1 VPKRDSKRAQVDPVA
16 PSDPA
21 LAGPTAADS
30 LDLFHPAVRDW
41 FSAVFPGP
49 TRPQILGWPAIARGE
64 STLVFSPTGSGKTLA
79 AFLWCINRLMFC
91 IAMPPDEARCRVI
104 YISPIKALAV
114 DVERNLRAP
123 LVGIAQAA
131 QRLGHEFHEPTIAIR
146 TGDTPPS
153 ERARFLRHPS
163 DILITTP
170 ESLYLLLTSQPRE
183 LLRSVDTVILD
194 EIHAIVP
201 TKRGSHLSLS
211 LERLERIAG
220 RRLQRI
226 GLSATQ
232 RPLEE
237 VARFLGG
244 AEAPTLAAK
253 PAQFQNDT
261 AAATATLPEPPRK
274 LPDDVIPSEART
286 SAPSRVSSAMN
297 LLSDV
302 AKEREL
308 HGPSPS
314 ATKLNTES
322 DSTTPDQPL
331 SEFESSL
338 YVPVYRPITIIDAG
352 EPKRLDLR
360 VEVPVEDMA
369 RLDDIEPLPS
379 GPASQ
384 GPVRPSIWS
393 AIHPKLLELIR
404 SHRSTLIFVNN
415 RRLAERI
422 SGAINDLAQEVLVRA
437 HHGSV
442 AVAQRKEIED
452 RLKLGTIRGLVAT
465 SSLELGIDMG
475 AIDLV
480 IQIESPPSVASGM
493 QRVGRASHNVGAVS
507 NAVIFPKY
515 RADLVACAAI
525 TKAMYEGQVESV
537 HYPRNPLDV
546 LAQQIVAIVSFDEW
560 TVDDLFQL
568 VRSSAPYAGLTRS
581 VFESLLDMLAGRY
594 PSDEF
599 AELRPRITWDRVSN
613 RLTPRQSSRRVA
625 IINGG
630 TIPDRGLY
638 GVFLSGATKG
648 ARVGELDEE
657 MVFESRTGDT
667 IILGATTWRINE
679 ISHDRVVVSPAPGE
693 PGKMPFWHGDTAGR
707 PAEFGRKIGAMTREL
722 LAQPRPVAFSTLVT
736 NHSLDANA
744 AENLLRF
751 LEDQAVATDRVPS
764 DQDIVIET
772 CRDELGDR
780 RICVL
785 TPFGTRVHAPW
796 CMAVTAKL
804 RAERSLEIESMW
816 SDDGFV
822 LRIPDSDEE
831 IASDELLP
839 NPIEFQ
845 QLVLQQL
852 GSTSLFAA
860 KFREAASR
868 ALLLPRRRA
877 GMRTPLWQQRKRAAD
892 LLAVAAR
899 FSSFPILLETYREC
913 IRDVF
918 DLPATSNILSAIQRG
933 EIRVT
938 SVTSDKP
945 SPFASSLLFS
955 YVANYIYDGDA
966 PLAERRAQAL
976 SIDQSQLQEIL
987 GDTDLRELLD
997 QNAIDE
1003 VESRLQSLD
1012 PEYQARHADGVH
1024 DLLLKHGD
1032 LTESEIAARS
1042 ASPAIASTINDLAT
1056 ARRAV
1061 RVRIAGE
1068 SRFIPV
1074 EYASR
1079 YRDALGTPLPPGLAE
1094 VFLAPT
1100 DDPLREII
1108 RRYTR
1113 THGPFT
1119 TQELAARYALQP
1131 AQIDAALHSLHA
1143 KGKLLEGEFRP
1154 HGQHQEWCDPEI
1166 LQQIRR
1172 KSLARLRREV
1182 EPVEQRTFARFTA
1195 RWQGVATRRRGLDA
1209 LLDAVENLQGAALL
1223 VSELERE
1230 ILPARISDYRTADL
1244 DAVMSA
1250 GEVVWV
1256 GLEQVGDRDG
1266 RVALYLTE
1274 ALPAL
1279 LPPFEIQTDAPQLS
1293 EKAEKILE
1301 VLKKQGASFFT
1312 GIHSALGGGYPGE
1325 VREALWQLVWSGK
1338 ITNDTFFPLRD
1349 LLRPSDPKQ
1358 EREHRREVAQGP
1370 PGSPEYLRQLRSRK
1384 SGGGPAHGRWSLVS
1398 AHQSDQ
1404 AQPISITQWSANI
1417 AQQLLTRHGIVMRE
1431 TAIAENIPRGY
1442 NTIYPALKT
1451 MEESGIVRRGMFV
1464 AGMGAAQFAATSA
1477 VDMLR
1482 SLRTEPPKPETI
1494 FLAASDPANP
1504 YGTLLPW
1511 PRGENGE
1518 NEPNQST
1525 DATTS
1530 NSDESQSQK
1539 SQKSAVTKSQ
1549 DSRARPHTMSRTKGA
1564 GIILINGVLAAF
1576 LRRRN
1581 LAIQIF
1587 LPENEPERTQ
1597 FARELAKKLAELA
1610 IRRQGRR
1617 SGLLISEI
1625 NATPAREHFLA
1636 RFLEES
1642 CFTPSAFGYQM
1653 RRITPLVAPQDET
1666 NTSETDAASEA
1677 EAIDADSDD
1686 LSESA

>member
-1 VPKRDSKRAQVDPVA
+1 MPKRNLKNASPL
-16 PSDPA
+16 PS
-21 LAGPTAADS
+21 PTPEVSEQAT
-30 LDLFHPAVRDW
+30 LGNPFDLFHPAVRDW
-41 FSAVFPGP
+41 FSAVFIAP
-49 TRPQILGWPAIARGE
+49 TRPQILGWPAISRGD
-64 STLVFSPTGSGKTLA
+64 SSLIFAPTGTGKTLA
-79 AFLWCINRLMFC
+79 AFLWCINRLMFSTDK
-91 IAMPPDEARCRVI
+91 PPEEARCRVL

-131 QRLGHEFHEPTIAIR
+131 QRLGHTYQEPTVAIR
-146 TGDTPPS
+146 TGDTPQS

-183 LLRSVDTVILD
+183 LLRSIDTVILD
-194 EIHAIVP
+194 EIHALVP

-211 LERLERIAG
+211 LERLEKLTG

-244 AEAPTLAAK
+244 AEVPNTTSKSDATELK
-253 PAQFQNDT
+253 PQ
-261 AAATATLPEPPRK
+261 E
-274 LPDDVIPSEART
+274 T
-286 SAPSRVSSAMN
+286 SSLDP
-297 LLSDV
+297 
-302 AKEREL
+302 
-308 HGPSPS
+308 
-314 ATKLNTES
+314 
-322 DSTTPDQPL
+322 DSTPPAPDQPL
-331 SEFESSL
+331 AEFESSF
-338 YVPVYRPITIIDAG
+338 YAPVYRPVTIIDAG
-352 EPKRLDLR
+352 ELKRLDLR

-369 RLDDIEPLPS
+369 RLDDIDPLPS

-384 GPVRPSIWS
+384 GPKRPSIWS
-393 AIHPKLLELIR
+393 AIHPKLLEQIKA
-404 SHRSTLIFVNN
+404 HRSTLIFVNN

-422 SGAINDLAQEVLVRA
+422 SGAINDLAQETLVRA

-452 RLKLGTIRGLVAT
+452 RLKLGTLRGLVAT

-493 QRVGRASHNVGAVS
+493 QRVGRASHHVGAVS
-507 NAVIFPKY
+507 NAVIYPKY

-525 TKAMYEGQVESV
+525 TQAMYQGQVESV

-546 LAQQIVAIVSFDEW
+546 LAQQIVAIISFDEW
-560 TVDDLFQL
+560 HVDDLFQL
-568 VRSSAPYAGLTRS
+568 VRSAAPYANLTRS
-581 VFESLLDMLAGRY
+581 VFESVLDMLAGRY

-625 IINGG
+625 VINGG

-667 IILGATTWRINE
+667 IILGATTWRIDE
-679 ISHDRVVVSPAPGE
+679 ISHDRVLVSPAPGE
-693 PGKMPFWHGDTAGR
+693 PGKMPFWRGDTAGR
-707 PAEFGRKIGAMTREL
+707 PAEFGREIGAMTREL

-736 NHSLDANA
+736 NHSLDTNA
-744 AENLLRF
+744 AENLLRY
-751 LEDQAVATDRVPS
+751 LEDQAVATSRVPN

-785 TPFGTRVHAPW
+785 TPFGSRVHAPW
-796 CMAVTAKL
+796 CMAVSAKL
-804 RAERSLEIESMW
+804 RSERALDVESMW

-822 LRIPDSDEE
+822 LRIPESDEE
-831 IASDELLP
+831 IASEQLLP
-839 NPIEFQ
+839 DPTEFQ

-877 GMRTPLWQQRKRAAD
+877 GQRTPLWQQRKRAAD

-938 SVTSDKP
+938 SLTSDKP

-955 YVANYIYDGDA
+955 YVANYIYEGDA

-1012 PEYQARHADGVH
+1012 SDYQARHADGVH

-1042 ASPAIASTINDLAT
+1042 KTPAIASTITDLT
-1056 ARRAV
+1056 NARRAV

-1074 EYASR
+1074 EYAGR

-1094 VFLAPT
+1094 VFLT
-1100 DDPLREII
+1100 SSEDPLRELI
-1108 RRYTR
+1108 RRYAR

-1119 TQELAARYALQP
+1119 TQELASRYALQP
-1131 AQIDAALHSLHA
+1131 AQIDAILRTLHG

-1154 HGQHQEWCDPEI
+1154 RGQHQEWCDPEI

-1182 EPVEQRTFARFTA
+1182 EPVEQRTFARFAT

-1209 LLDAVENLQGAALL
+1209 LLDAVENLQGSALL

-1230 ILPARISDYRTADL
+1230 ILPARIADYRSGDL
-1244 DAVMSA
+1244 DAVMAA

-1266 RVALYLTE
+1266 RVSLYLTE
-1274 ALPAL
+1274 SLPAL
-1279 LPPFEIQTDAPQLS
+1279 LPPAEIQTDPPQLS
-1293 EKAEKILE
+1293 DKAVKILE
-1301 VLKKQGASFFT
+1301 VLQKQGASFFA
-1312 GIHSALGGGYPGE
+1312 GIHNALGGGYPGE
-1325 VREALWQLVWSGK
+1325 LREALWQLVWAGE
-1338 ITNDTFFPLRD
+1338 IANDTFFPLRD
-1349 LLRPSDPKQ
+1349 LLRPGDPKQ
-1358 EREHRREVAQGP
+1358 EREHRREIAQGP

-1384 SGGGPAHGRWSLVS
+1384 SIGGPAHGRWSLVAS
-1398 AHQSDQ
+1398 HQS
-1404 AQPISITQWSANI
+1404 QPIGVTQWSANI

-1451 MEESGIVRRGMFV
+1451 LEESGIIRRGMFV

-1482 SLRTEPPKPETI
+1482 SLRMEPPKPETI

-1518 NEPNQST
+1518 NEVNQH
-1525 DATTS
+1525 DATT
-1530 NSDESQSQK
+1530 NNPDDAQSQS
-1539 SQKSAVTKSQ
+1539 SSKSANAKSA
-1549 DSRARPHTMSRTKGA
+1549 DASTRPHSMSRTKGA

-1581 LAIQIF
+1581 PALRVF

-1597 FARELAKKLAELA
+1597 FARELTKKLAELA

-1617 SGLLISEI
+1617 SGLLISDI
-1625 NATPAREHFLA
+1625 NAEPAREHFLA

-1642 CFTPSAFGYQM
+1642 GFTPSAFGYQM
-1653 RRITPLVAPQDET
+1653 RRITPMVPSQDDPATEE
-1666 NTSETDAASEA
+1666 S
-1677 EAIDADSDD
+1677 ADNDDD

>member
-1 VPKRDSKRAQVDPVA
+1 VPKRASKKPVLEPADELETSA
-16 PSDPA
+16 PELSPA
-21 LAGPTAADS
+21 IA

-41 FSAVFPGP
+41 FSAVFAGP
-49 TRPQILGWPAIARGE
+49 TRPQILGWPAIARGD
-64 STLVFSPTGSGKTLA
+64 SSLIFAPTGTGKTLA
-79 AFLWCINRLMFC
+79 AFLWCINRLMFSTDK
-91 IAMPPDEARCRVI
+91 PPEEARCRVI

-131 QRLGHEFHEPTIAIR
+131 QRLGHAYQEPTVAIR
-146 TGDTPPS
+146 TGDTPQS

-194 EIHAIVP
+194 EIHALVP

-211 LERLERIAG
+211 LERLEKLTG
-220 RRLQRI
+220 RRIQRI

-244 AEAPTLAAK
+244 AEVPMTTSKSDSTPDLAPT
-253 PAQFQNDT
+253 
-261 AAATATLPEPPRK
+261 
-274 LPDDVIPSEART
+274 VITSEARD
-286 SAPSRVSSAMN
+286 
-297 LLSDV
+297 LLSVTALQSEQHTID
-302 AKEREL
+302 L
-308 HGPSPS
+308 SP
-314 ATKLNTES
+314 ES
-322 DSTTPDQPL
+322 ESPTPAPDQPL
-331 SEFESSL
+331 AEFESSF
-338 YVPVYRPITIIDAG
+338 YAPVYRPVTIVDAG
-352 EPKRLDLR
+352 ELKRLDLR

-369 RLDDIEPLPS
+369 RLDDIDPLPS

-393 AIHPKLLELIR
+393 AIHPKLLEMIR
-404 SHRSTLIFVNN
+404 THRSTLIFVNN

-422 SGAINDLAQEVLVRA
+422 SGAINDLAQETLVRA

-452 RLKLGTIRGLVAT
+452 RLKLGTLRGLVAT

-493 QRVGRASHNVGAVS
+493 QRVGRASHHVGAIS
-507 NAVIFPKY
+507 NAVIYPKY

-525 TKAMYEGQVESV
+525 TQAMYQGQVESV

-546 LAQQIVAIVSFDEW
+546 LAQQIVAIISFDEW
-560 TVDDLFQL
+560 HVDDLFAL
-568 VRSSAPYAGLTRS
+568 VRSAAPYANLTRS
-581 VFESLLDMLAGRY
+581 VFESVLDMLAGRY

-625 IINGG
+625 VINGG

-667 IILGATTWRINE
+667 IILGATTWRIDE
-679 ISHDRVVVSPAPGE
+679 ISHDRVLVSPAPGE

-736 NHSLDANA
+736 NHSLDTNA
-744 AENLLRF
+744 AENLLRY
-751 LEDQAVATDRVPS
+751 LEDQAVATGRVPN

-796 CMAVTAKL
+796 CMAVSAKL
-804 RAERSLEIESMW
+804 RAERGLEVESMW

-822 LRIPDSDEE
+822 LRIPESDEE
-831 IASDELLP
+831 IPSDQLLP
-839 NPIEFQ
+839 DPTEFQ

-877 GMRTPLWQQRKRAAD
+877 GQRTPLWQQRKRAAD

-918 DLPATSNILSAIQRG
+918 DLAAASNILSAIQRG
-933 EIRVT
+933 EIRIT
-938 SVTSDKP
+938 SITSEKP

-1003 VESRLQSLD
+1003 VESRLQSLEPD
-1012 PEYQARHADGVH
+1012 YQARHADGVH

-1042 ASPAIASTINDLAT
+1042 TTPAIASTITDLT
-1056 ARRAV
+1056 NARRAV

-1074 EYASR
+1074 EYAGR

-1094 VFLAPT
+1094 VFLT
-1100 DDPLREII
+1100 SSEDPLRELI
-1108 RRYTR
+1108 RRYAR

-1119 TQELAARYALQP
+1119 TQELAARYVLQP
-1131 AQIDAALHSLHA
+1131 AQIDAVLRGLHG

-1154 HGQHQEWCDPEI
+1154 RGQHQEWCDPEI

-1182 EPVEQRTFARFTA
+1182 EPVEQRTFARFAT

-1209 LLDAVENLQGAALL
+1209 LLDAVENLQGSALL

-1230 ILPARISDYRTADL
+1230 ILPARISDYRSGDL
-1244 DAVMSA
+1244 DAVMAA

-1266 RVALYLTE
+1266 RVSLYLTE
-1274 ALPAL
+1274 SLPAL
-1279 LPPFEIQTDAPQLS
+1279 LPPAEIQTDAPQLS
-1293 EKAEKILE
+1293 DKAEKILE
-1301 VLKKQGASFFT
+1301 VLRKQGASFFA
-1312 GIHSALGGGYPGE
+1312 GIHNALGGGYPGE
-1325 VREALWQLVWSGK
+1325 VREALWQLVWAGK

-1358 EREHRREVAQGP
+1358 DREHRRELAQGP

-1384 SGGGPAHGRWSLVS
+1384 SIGGPAHGRWSLVAS
-1398 AHQSDQ
+1398 HQS
-1404 AQPISITQWSANI
+1404 QPIGVTQWSANI

-1451 MEESGIVRRGMFV
+1451 LEESGIIRRGMFV

-1482 SLRTEPPKPETI
+1482 SLRMEPPKPETI

-1511 PRGENGE
+1511 PRGENGSE
-1518 NEPNQST
+1518 NESNQST
-1525 DATTS
+1525 DAATNNPDDAQT
-1530 NSDESQSQK
+1530 K
-1539 SQKSAVTKSQ
+1539 SSSKSASAKSQ
-1549 DSRARPHTMSRTKGA
+1549 DSTARPHTMSRTKGA

-1581 LAIQIF
+1581 PALQVF

-1597 FARELAKKLAELA
+1597 FARELSKKLAELA

-1617 SGLLISEI
+1617 SGLLISDI
-1625 NATPAREHFLA
+1625 NNEPAREHFLA

-1642 CFTPSAFGYQM
+1642 GFTPSAFGYQM
-1653 RRITPLVAPQDET
+1653 RRITAMVPQQDEAAADETT
-1666 NTSETDAASEA
+1666 NADN
-1677 EAIDADSDD
+1677 DADADD

>member
-1 VPKRDSKRAQVDPVA
+1 VPKRTSKKTASESPVERQSPAPDLA
-16 PSDPA
+16 PSNA
-21 LAGPTAADS
+21 

-41 FSAVFPGP
+41 FSAVFTGP
-49 TRPQILGWPAIARGE
+49 TRPQILGWPAISRGD
-64 STLVFSPTGSGKTLA
+64 STLILAPTGTGKTLA
-79 AFLWCINRLMFC
+79 AFLWCINRLMFSTEK
-91 IAMPPDEARCRVI
+91 PPEESRCRVI

-131 QRLGHEFHEPTIAIR
+131 QRLGHPYQEPIVAIR
-146 TGDTPPS
+146 TGDTPTA

-163 DILITTP
+163 DIFITTP

-183 LLRSVDTVILD
+183 LLRSVDTIILD
-194 EIHAIVP
+194 EIHALVP

-211 LERLERIAG
+211 LERLEKLTG
-220 RRLQRI
+220 RSIQRI

-244 AEAPTLAAK
+244 AEVPSTRELSPT
-253 PAQFQNDT
+253 
-261 AAATATLPEPPRK
+261 
-274 LPDDVIPSEART
+274 VIPSEAR
-286 SAPSRVSSAMN
+286 N
-297 LLSDV
+297 LLSD
-302 AKEREL
+302 A
-308 HGPSPS
+308 
-314 ATKLNTES
+314 ATQNEQLATES
-322 DSTTPDQPL
+322 KPEPATPAPDQPL
-331 SEFESSL
+331 AEFESSF
-338 YVPVYRPITIIDAG
+338 YAPVYRPVTIIDAG
-352 EPKRLDLR
+352 EKKQLDLR

-369 RLDDIEPLPS
+369 RLDDIDPLPS

-393 AIHPKLLELIR
+393 AIHPKLLEQIKA
-404 SHRSTLIFVNN
+404 HRSTLIFVNN

-422 SGAINDLAQEVLVRA
+422 SGAINDLAQETLVRA
-437 HHGSV
+437 HHGSI
-442 AVAQRKEIED
+442 ALAQRKEIED
-452 RLKLGTIRGLVAT
+452 RLKLGTLRGLVAT

-493 QRVGRASHNVGAVS
+493 QRVGRASHHVGAIS
-507 NAVIFPKY
+507 NAIIYPKY

-525 TKAMYEGQVESV
+525 TQAMYQGQVESV

-546 LAQQIVAIVSFDEW
+546 LAQQIVAIISFDEW
-560 TVDDLFQL
+560 HVDNLFQL
-568 VRSSAPYAGLTRS
+568 VRSAAPYANLTRS
-581 VFESLLDMLAGRY
+581 VFESVLDMLAGRY

-625 IINGG
+625 VINGG

-667 IILGATTWRINE
+667 IILGATTWRIDE
-679 ISHDRVVVSPAPGE
+679 ISHDRVLVSPAPGE
-693 PGKMPFWHGDTAGR
+693 PGKMPFWHGDTVGR

-736 NHSLDANA
+736 NHSLDTNA
-744 AENLLRF
+744 AENLLRY
-751 LEDQAVATDRVPS
+751 LEDQAVATSRVPN

-785 TPFGTRVHAPW
+785 TPFGSRVHAPW
-796 CMAVTAKL
+796 CMAVSAKL
-804 RAERSLEIESMW
+804 RSERGLEVESMW

-822 LRIPDSDEE
+822 LRIPESDEE
-831 IASDELLP
+831 IPSDQLLP
-839 NPIEFQ
+839 DPAEFQ

-877 GMRTPLWQQRKRAAD
+877 GQRTPLWQQRKRAAD

-938 SVTSDKP
+938 SIASDKP

-955 YVANYIYDGDA
+955 YVANYIYEGDA

-1003 VESRLQSLD
+1003 VEGRLQSLEPD
-1012 PEYQARHADGVH
+1012 YQARHADGIH

-1042 ASPAIASTINDLAT
+1042 ASPAIASTITDLAN

-1061 RVRIAGE
+1061 RVRIAGD

-1074 EYASR
+1074 EYAGR

-1094 VFLAPT
+1094 VFLT
-1100 DDPLREII
+1100 SSEDPLRELI
-1108 RRYTR
+1108 RRYAR

-1119 TQELAARYALQP
+1119 RQELATRYALQP
-1131 AQIDAALHSLHA
+1131 TQIDAILRTLHG

-1154 HGQHQEWCDPEI
+1154 RGQHQEWCDPEI

-1182 EPVEQRTFARFTA
+1182 EPVEQRTFARFTT

-1209 LLDAVENLQGAALL
+1209 LLDAVENLQGSALL

-1230 ILPARISDYRTADL
+1230 ILPARLADYRSADL
-1244 DAVMSA
+1244 DAVMAA

-1266 RVALYLTE
+1266 RVSLYLTE
-1274 ALPAL
+1274 SLAAL
-1279 LPPFEIQTDAPQLS
+1279 LPPAEHQALQTDAPQLS
-1293 EKAEKILE
+1293 EKSEKILE
-1301 VLKKQGASFFT
+1301 VLKKQGASFFA
-1312 GIHSALGGGYPGE
+1312 GIHNALGGGYPGE
-1325 VREALWQLVWSGK
+1325 VREALWQLVWAGK

-1349 LLRPSDPKQ
+1349 LLRPTDPKQ
-1358 EREHRREVAQGP
+1358 DREHRRELAQGP

-1384 SGGGPAHGRWSLVS
+1384 SIGGPAHGRWSLVS
-1398 AHQSDQ
+1398 AHQS
-1404 AQPISITQWSANI
+1404 QPIGVTQWSANI

-1451 MEESGIVRRGMFV
+1451 LEESGIIRRGMFV

-1482 SLRTEPPKPETI
+1482 SLRMEPPKPETI

-1518 NEPNQST
+1518 IDS
-1525 DATTS
+1525 DATVTASADS
-1530 NSDESQSQK
+1530 NESHSQQK
-1539 SQKSAVTKSQ
+1539 SSSAKSQ
-1549 DSRARPHTMSRTKGA
+1549 DTSARPHTMSRTKGA

-1581 LAIQIF
+1581 PAIQVF

-1597 FARELAKKLAELA
+1597 FARELSKKLAELA

-1617 SGLLISEI
+1617 SGLLISDI
-1625 NATPAREHFLA
+1625 NNEPARDHFLA

-1642 CFTPSAFGYQM
+1642 GFTPSAFGYQM
-1653 RRITPLVAPQDET
+1653 RRITPMVPSQDE
-1666 NTSETDAASEA
+1666 SSPEETVDAA
-1677 EAIDADSDD
+1677 DNDDD

>member
-1 VPKRDSKRAQVDPVA
+1 MPKLNSKSPTPTHSTEPTGADNLAASAA
-16 PSDPA
+16 P
-21 LAGPTAADS
+21 

-41 FSAVFPGP
+41 FSAVFPCP
-49 TRPQILGWPAIARGE
+49 TRPQVLGWPPIARGE
-64 STLVFSPTGSGKTLA
+64 STLVFAPTGSGKTLA
-79 AFLWCINRLMFC
+79 AFLWCINRLMFST
-91 IAMPPDEARCRVI
+91 ATPPDETRCRVI

-131 QRLGHEFHEPTIAIR
+131 QRLGLPFHEPTISIR

-211 LERLERIAG
+211 LERLERITG
-220 RRLQRI
+220 RHLQRI

-244 AEAPTLAAK
+244 AEAPTTSARLSLAQGEALPGSK
-253 PAQFQNDT
+253 PAI
-261 AAATATLPEPPRK
+261 R
-274 LPDDVIPSEART
+274 DVIPSEAK
-286 SAPSRVSSAMN
+286 N
-297 LLSDV
+297 LLSDA
-302 AKEREL
+302 AKGPER
-308 HGPSPS
+308 HSPSPS
-314 ATKLNTES
+314 ATNFNPES
-322 DSTTPDQPL
+322 DSTPLTPDQPL

-338 YVPVYRPITIIDAG
+338 YAPVYRPITIIDAG
-352 EPKRLDLR
+352 EKKRLDLR

-369 RLDDIEPLPS
+369 RLNDIDPLPS

-393 AIHPKLLELIR
+393 AIHPKLLELIKA
-404 SHRSTLIFVNN
+404 HRSTLIFVNN

-422 SGAINDLAQEVLVRA
+422 SGAINDLAQETLVRA

-452 RLKLGTIRGLVAT
+452 RLKLGTLRGLVAT

-493 QRVGRASHNVGAVS
+493 QRVGRASHNVGAIS

-525 TKAMYEGQVESV
+525 TRAMYEGQVESV

-560 TVDDLFQL
+560 NVDDLFRL
-568 VRSSAPYAGLTRS
+568 VRSSAPYASLTRS
-581 VFESLLDMLAGRY
+581 VFESVLDMLAGRY

-625 IINGG
+625 VINGG

-667 IILGATTWRINE
+667 IILGASTWRIEE

-722 LAQPRPVAFSTLVT
+722 LAQPRPVAFGTLVT

-751 LEDQAVATDRVPS
+751 LEDQAVATGRVPN

-785 TPFGTRVHAPW
+785 TPLGTRVHAPW

-804 RAERSLEIESMW
+804 RAERALEIESMW

-831 IASDELLP
+831 ITSDELLP
-839 NPIEFQ
+839 NPAEFQ

-899 FSSFPILLETYREC
+899 FSAFPILLETYREC

-918 DLPATSNILSAIQRG
+918 DLPATSTILSAVQRG

-938 SVTSDKP
+938 SVTSEKP
-945 SPFASSLLFS
+945 SPFASSLLFA

-1003 VESRLQSLD
+1003 VEGRLQSLD

-1032 LTESEIAARS
+1032 LTEQEIAARS
-1042 ASPAIASTINDLAT
+1042 ASPAIASTINDLTA
-1056 ARRAV
+1056 ARRTV
-1061 RVRIAGE
+1061 RVRIASE

-1094 VFLAPT
+1094 VFLAST
-1100 DDPLREII
+1100 EDPLREII

-1113 THGPFT
+1113 THVPFT

-1131 AQIDAALHSLHA
+1131 AQVDAALHALHA

-1154 HGQHQEWCDPEI
+1154 RGQHQEWCDPEI

-1195 RWQGVATRRRGLDA
+1195 RWQGVATRRRGLEA
-1209 LLDAVENLQGAALL
+1209 LLDAVENLQGATLL

-1230 ILPARISDYRTADL
+1230 ILPARIADYRSADL
-1244 DAVMSA
+1244 DAVMAA

-1274 ALPAL
+1274 SLPAL
-1279 LPPFEIQTDAPQLS
+1279 LPPFEFETGPPPLS
-1293 EKAEKILE
+1293 EKSQQTLD
-1301 VLKKQGASFFT
+1301 VLKKQGASFFA
-1312 GIHSALGGGYPGE
+1312 GIHNALGGGYPGE
-1325 VREALWQLVWSGK
+1325 VRDALWQLVWAGK

-1349 LLRPSDPKQ
+1349 LLRPRDPKQ
-1358 EREHRREVAQGP
+1358 DREHRREVAQGP
-1370 PGSPEYLRQLRSRK
+1370 PGSPEYLRRLRSRK
-1384 SGGGPAHGRWSLVS
+1384 SAGGPAHGRWSLVS
-1398 AHQSDQ
+1398 AQQSQ
-1404 AQPISITQWSANI
+1404 QSQPLTVTQWSANI

-1451 MEESGIVRRGMFV
+1451 MEESGLIRRGMFV

-1482 SLRTEPPKPETI
+1482 SLRTESPKPETI

-1511 PRGENGE
+1511 PRNEDGTE
-1518 NEPNQST
+1518 NEST
-1525 DATTS
+1525 AASDASPDAKISDPSHSKSQS
-1530 NSDESQSQK
+1530 NS
-1539 SQKSAVTKSQ
+1539 KSATAKSR
-1549 DSRARPHTMSRTKGA
+1549 DAGATARPHTMSRTKGA
-1564 GIILINGVLAAF
+1564 GVILINGVLAAF

-1581 LAIQIF
+1581 PAIQIF

-1617 SGLLISEI
+1617 SGLLISDI
-1625 NATPAREHFLA
+1625 NNAPAREHFLA
-1636 RFLEES
+1636 RYLEES
-1642 CFTPSAFGYQM
+1642 GFTPSAFGYQM
-1653 RRITPLVAPQDET
+1653 RRITPMVPSPDDTAASDE
-1666 NTSETDAASEA
+1666 NSDAA
-1677 EAIDADSDD
+1677 DNDD
-1686 LSESA
+1686 DIPESA

>member
-1 VPKRDSKRAQVDPVA
+1 VSEQATLGNPF
-16 PSDPA
+16 
-21 LAGPTAADS
+21 
-30 LDLFHPAVRDW
+30 DLFHPAVRDW
-41 FSAVFPGP
+41 FSAVFIAP
-49 TRPQILGWPAIARGE
+49 TRPQILGWPAISRGD
-64 STLVFSPTGSGKTLA
+64 SSLIFAPTGTGKTLA
-79 AFLWCINRLMFC
+79 AFLWCINRLMFSTDK
-91 IAMPPDEARCRVI
+91 PPEEARCRVL

-131 QRLGHEFHEPTIAIR
+131 QRLGHTYQEPTVAIR
-146 TGDTPPS
+146 TGDTPQS

-183 LLRSVDTVILD
+183 LLRSIDTVILD
-194 EIHAIVP
+194 EIHALVP

-211 LERLERIAG
+211 LERLEKLTG

-244 AEAPTLAAK
+244 AEVPNTTSKSDATELK
-253 PAQFQNDT
+253 PQ
-261 AAATATLPEPPRK
+261 E
-274 LPDDVIPSEART
+274 T
-286 SAPSRVSSAMN
+286 SSLDP
-297 LLSDV
+297 
-302 AKEREL
+302 
-308 HGPSPS
+308 
-314 ATKLNTES
+314 
-322 DSTTPDQPL
+322 DSTPPAPDQPL
-331 SEFESSL
+331 AEFESSF
-338 YVPVYRPITIIDAG
+338 YAPVYRPVTIIDAG
-352 EPKRLDLR
+352 ELKRLDLR

-369 RLDDIEPLPS
+369 RLDDIDPLPS

-384 GPVRPSIWS
+384 GPKRPSIWS
-393 AIHPKLLELIR
+393 AIHPKLLEQIKA
-404 SHRSTLIFVNN
+404 HRSTLIFVNN

-422 SGAINDLAQEVLVRA
+422 SGAINDLAQETLVRA

-452 RLKLGTIRGLVAT
+452 RLKLGTLRGLVAT

-493 QRVGRASHNVGAVS
+493 QRVGRASHHVGAVS
-507 NAVIFPKY
+507 NAVIYPKY

-525 TKAMYEGQVESV
+525 TQAMYQGQVESV

-546 LAQQIVAIVSFDEW
+546 LAQQIVAIISFDEW
-560 TVDDLFQL
+560 HVDDLFQL
-568 VRSSAPYAGLTRS
+568 VRSAAPYANLTRS
-581 VFESLLDMLAGRY
+581 VFESVLDMLAGRY

-625 IINGG
+625 VINGG

-667 IILGATTWRINE
+667 IILGATTWRIDE
-679 ISHDRVVVSPAPGE
+679 ISHDRVLVSPAPGE
-693 PGKMPFWHGDTAGR
+693 PGKMPFWRGDTAGR
-707 PAEFGRKIGAMTREL
+707 PAEFGREIGAMTREL

-736 NHSLDANA
+736 NHSLDTNA
-744 AENLLRF
+744 AENLLRY
-751 LEDQAVATDRVPS
+751 LEDQAVATSRVPN

-785 TPFGTRVHAPW
+785 TPFGSRVHAPW
-796 CMAVTAKL
+796 CMAVSAKL
-804 RAERSLEIESMW
+804 RSERALDVESMW

-822 LRIPDSDEE
+822 LRIPESDEE
-831 IASDELLP
+831 IASEQLLP
-839 NPIEFQ
+839 DPTEFQ

-877 GMRTPLWQQRKRAAD
+877 GQRTPLWQQRKRAAD

-938 SVTSDKP
+938 SLTSDKP

-955 YVANYIYDGDA
+955 YVANYIYEGDA

-1012 PEYQARHADGVH
+1012 SDYQARHADGVH

-1042 ASPAIASTINDLAT
+1042 KTPAIASTITDLT
-1056 ARRAV
+1056 NARRAV

-1074 EYASR
+1074 EYAGR

-1094 VFLAPT
+1094 VFLT
-1100 DDPLREII
+1100 SSEDPLRELI
-1108 RRYTR
+1108 RRYAR

-1119 TQELAARYALQP
+1119 TQELASRYALQP
-1131 AQIDAALHSLHA
+1131 AQIDAILRTLHG

-1154 HGQHQEWCDPEI
+1154 RGQHQEWCDPEI

-1182 EPVEQRTFARFTA
+1182 EPVEQRTFARFAT

-1209 LLDAVENLQGAALL
+1209 LLDAVENLQGSALL

-1230 ILPARISDYRTADL
+1230 ILPARIADYRSGDL
-1244 DAVMSA
+1244 DAVMAA

-1266 RVALYLTE
+1266 RVSLYLTE
-1274 ALPAL
+1274 SLPAL
-1279 LPPFEIQTDAPQLS
+1279 LPPAEIQTDPPQLS
-1293 EKAEKILE
+1293 DKAVKILE
-1301 VLKKQGASFFT
+1301 VLQKQGASFFA
-1312 GIHSALGGGYPGE
+1312 GIHNALGGGYPGE
-1325 VREALWQLVWSGK
+1325 LREALWQLVWAGE
-1338 ITNDTFFPLRD
+1338 IANDTFFPLRD
-1349 LLRPSDPKQ
+1349 LLRPGDPKQ
-1358 EREHRREVAQGP
+1358 EREHRREIAQGP

-1384 SGGGPAHGRWSLVS
+1384 SIGGPAHGRWSLVAS
-1398 AHQSDQ
+1398 HQS
-1404 AQPISITQWSANI
+1404 QPIGVTQWSANI

-1451 MEESGIVRRGMFV
+1451 LEESGIIRRGMFV

-1482 SLRTEPPKPETI
+1482 SLRMEPPKPETI

-1518 NEPNQST
+1518 NEVNQH
-1525 DATTS
+1525 DATT
-1530 NSDESQSQK
+1530 NNPDDAQSQS
-1539 SQKSAVTKSQ
+1539 SSKSANAKSA
-1549 DSRARPHTMSRTKGA
+1549 DASTRPHSMSRTKGA

-1581 LAIQIF
+1581 PALRVF

-1597 FARELAKKLAELA
+1597 FARELTKKLAELA

-1617 SGLLISEI
+1617 SGLLISDI
-1625 NATPAREHFLA
+1625 NAEPAREHFLA

-1642 CFTPSAFGYQM
+1642 GFTPSAFGYQM
-1653 RRITPLVAPQDET
+1653 RRITPMVPSQDDPATEE
-1666 NTSETDAASEA
+1666 S
-1677 EAIDADSDD
+1677 ADNDDD

>member
-1 VPKRDSKRAQVDPVA
+1 MPKRGSKKVA
-16 PSDPA
+16 PLPLHEPQSPA
-21 LAGPTAADS
+21 PEIARVPANS
-30 LDLFHPAVRDW
+30 LDLFHPAVREW
-41 FSAVFPGP
+41 FSAVFASP
-49 TRPQILGWPAIARGE
+49 TRPQILGWPAISRGE
-64 STLVFSPTGSGKTLA
+64 STLILAPTGTGKTLA
-79 AFLWCINRLMFC
+79 AFLWCINRLMFSTDK
-91 IAMPPDEARCRVI
+91 PPEESRCRVL

-131 QRLGHEFHEPTIAIR
+131 QRLGHAYQEPTVAIR
-146 TGDTPPS
+146 TGDTPTA

-183 LLRSVDTVILD
+183 LLRSIDTVILD
-194 EIHAIVP
+194 EIHALVP

-211 LERLERIAG
+211 LERLEKITG

-244 AEAPTLAAK
+244 AEVPNTTAKSDLAHVEAPPT
-253 PAQFQNDT
+253 PN
-261 AAATATLPEPPRK
+261 
-274 LPDDVIPSEART
+274 VIPSEAR
-286 SAPSRVSSAMN
+286 N
-297 LLSDV
+297 LLSD
-302 AKEREL
+302 AAPPLERRA
-308 HGPSPS
+308 PSSS
-314 ATKLNTES
+314 ATNLNSEFES
-322 DSTTPDQPL
+322 PTPAPDQPL
-331 SEFESSL
+331 AEFESSF
-338 YVPVYRPITIIDAG
+338 YAPVYRPVTIIDAG
-352 EPKRLDLR
+352 EKKQLDLR

-369 RLDDIEPLPS
+369 RLDDIDPLPS

-393 AIHPKLLELIR
+393 AIHPKLLEQIR
-404 SHRSTLIFVNN
+404 AHRSTLIFVNN

-422 SGAINDLAQEVLVRA
+422 SGAINDLAQETLVRA

-452 RLKLGTIRGLVAT
+452 RLKLGTLRGLVAT

-493 QRVGRASHNVGAVS
+493 QRVGRASHHVGAVS
-507 NAVIFPKY
+507 NAIIYPKY

-525 TKAMYEGQVESV
+525 TQAMYQGQVESV

-560 TVDDLFQL
+560 HVDDLFAL
-568 VRSSAPYAGLTRS
+568 VRSAAPYANLTRS
-581 VFESLLDMLAGRY
+581 VFESVLDMLAGRY

-625 IINGG
+625 VINGG

-667 IILGATTWRINE
+667 IILGATTWRIDE
-679 ISHDRVVVSPAPGE
+679 ISHDRVLVSPAPGE
-693 PGKMPFWHGDTAGR
+693 PGKMPFWRGDTAGR

-736 NHSLDANA
+736 NHSLDTNA
-744 AENLLRF
+744 AENLLRY
-751 LEDQAVATDRVPS
+751 LEDQAVATGRVPN
-764 DQDIVIET
+764 DQDVVIET

-796 CMAVTAKL
+796 CMAVSAKL
-804 RAERSLEIESMW
+804 RAERGLEIESMW

-822 LRIPDSDEE
+822 LRIPESDEE
-831 IASDELLP
+831 IASEQLLP
-839 NPIEFQ
+839 DPTEFQ

-877 GMRTPLWQQRKRAAD
+877 GQRTPLWQQRKRAAD

-918 DLPATSNILSAIQRG
+918 DLPATSAILSAIQRG
-933 EIRVT
+933 EIRVSSIT
-938 SVTSDKP
+938 SEKP

-955 YVANYIYDGDA
+955 YVANYIYEGDA

-1003 VESRLQSLD
+1003 VESRLQSLEPD
-1012 PEYQARHADGVH
+1012 YQARHADGVH

-1042 ASPAIASTINDLAT
+1042 TTPAIASTITDLT
-1056 ARRAV
+1056 SARRAV

-1074 EYASR
+1074 EYAGR
-1079 YRDALGTPLPPGLAE
+1079 YRDSLGTPLPPGLAE
-1094 VFLAPT
+1094 VFLT
-1100 DDPLREII
+1100 SSEDPLRELI
-1108 RRYTR
+1108 RRYAR

-1119 TQELAARYALQP
+1119 TQELATRYALQP
-1131 AQIDAALHSLHA
+1131 AQVDAVLRALHG

-1154 HGQHQEWCDPEI
+1154 RGQHQEWCDPEI

-1182 EPVEQRTFARFTA
+1182 EPVEQRTFARFAT

-1209 LLDAVENLQGAALL
+1209 LLDAVENLQGSALL

-1230 ILPARISDYRTADL
+1230 ILPARIADYRSADL
-1244 DAVMSA
+1244 DAVMAA

-1266 RVALYLTE
+1266 RVSLYLTE
-1274 ALPAL
+1274 SLPAL
-1279 LPPFEIQTDAPQLS
+1279 LPPAEIQNLRSEEVPQIS
-1293 EKAEKILE
+1293 DKAQKILE
-1301 VLKKQGASFFT
+1301 VLQKQGASFFA
-1312 GIHSALGGGYPGE
+1312 GIHNALGGGYPGE
-1325 VREALWQLVWSGK
+1325 VREALWQLVWAGK
-1338 ITNDTFFPLRD
+1338 ITNDTIFPLRD

-1358 EREHRREVAQGP
+1358 DREHRREIAQGP

-1384 SGGGPAHGRWSLVS
+1384 SIGGPAHGRWSLVS
-1398 AHQSDQ
+1398 AHQS
-1404 AQPISITQWSANI
+1404 QPIGVTQWSANI

-1431 TAIAENIPRGY
+1431 TAVAENIPRGY
-1442 NTIYPALKT
+1442 NTIYPVLKT
-1451 MEESGIVRRGMFV
+1451 LEESGIIRRGMFV

-1482 SLRTEPPKPETI
+1482 SLRVEPPKPETI

-1518 NEPNQST
+1518 NGRENEST
-1525 DATTS
+1525 QPTDEAS
-1530 NSDESQSQK
+1530 NNSDDSQSQRA
-1539 SQKSAVTKSQ
+1539 SKSANAKSQ
-1549 DSRARPHTMSRTKGA
+1549 DSSARPHTMSRTKDA
-1564 GIILINGVLAAF
+1564 GVILINGVLAAF

-1581 LAIQIF
+1581 PAIQIF

-1597 FARELAKKLAELA
+1597 FARELSKKLAELA

-1617 SGLLISEI
+1617 SGLLISDI
-1625 NATPAREHFLA
+1625 NTEPARDHFLA

-1642 CFTPSAFGYQM
+1642 GFTPSAFGYQM
-1653 RRITPLVAPQDET
+1653 RRITAMVPQQDEAA
-1666 NTSETDAASEA
+1666 EPTDN
-1677 EAIDADSDD
+1677 DDD

>member
-1 VPKRDSKRAQVDPVA
+1 MPKRISKKAA
-16 PSDPA
+16 TEPSHQLQPSVPEA
-21 LAGPTAADS
+21 TPLNA

-41 FSAVFPGP
+41 FSAVFTGP
-49 TRPQILGWPAIARGE
+49 TRPQILGWPAISRGD
-64 STLVFSPTGSGKTLA
+64 SSLIFAPTGSGKTLA
-79 AFLWCINRLMFC
+79 AFLWCINRLMFSTDK
-91 IAMPPDEARCRVI
+91 PPEEVRCRVI

-131 QRLGHEFHEPTIAIR
+131 QRLGHAYQEPTVAIR
-146 TGDTPPS
+146 TGDTPQS

-194 EIHAIVP
+194 EIHALVP

-211 LERLERIAG
+211 LERLERLTG

-244 AEAPTLAAK
+244 AEVPTTTLK
-253 PAQFQNDT
+253 PDPSQREASS
-261 AAATATLPEPPRK
+261 PESS
-274 LPDDVIPSEART
+274 PDFETPTPI
-286 SAPSRVSSAMN
+286 
-297 LLSDV
+297 
-302 AKEREL
+302 
-308 HGPSPS
+308 
-314 ATKLNTES
+314 
-322 DSTTPDQPL
+322 PDQPL
-331 SEFESSL
+331 AEFESSF
-338 YVPVYRPITIIDAG
+338 YAPVYRPVTIIDAG
-352 EPKRLDLR
+352 EPKQLDLR

-369 RLDDIEPLPS
+369 RLDDIDPLPS

-393 AIHPKLLELIR
+393 AIHPKLLEQIKA
-404 SHRSTLIFVNN
+404 HRSTLIFVNN

-422 SGAINDLAQEVLVRA
+422 SGAINDLAQETIVRA

-452 RLKLGTIRGLVAT
+452 RLKLGTLRGLVAT

-493 QRVGRASHNVGAVS
+493 QRVGRASHHVGAIS
-507 NAVIFPKY
+507 NAVIYPKY

-525 TKAMYEGQVESV
+525 TRAMYQGQVEGV

-546 LAQQIVAIVSFDEW
+546 LAQQIVAIISFDEW
-560 TVDDLFQL
+560 HVDDLFQL
-568 VRSSAPYAGLTRS
+568 VRSAAPYANLTRS
-581 VFESLLDMLAGRY
+581 VFESVLDMLAGRY
-594 PSDEF
+594 PTDEF

-613 RLTPRQSSRRVA
+613 RLTPRQTSRRVA

-667 IILGATTWRINE
+667 IILGATTWRIDE
-679 ISHDRVVVSPAPGE
+679 ISHDRVLVSPAPGE

-744 AENLLRF
+744 AENLLRY
-751 LEDQAVATDRVPS
+751 LEDQAVATARVPN
-764 DQDIVIET
+764 DQEIVVET

-785 TPFGTRVHAPW
+785 TPFGSRVHAPW
-796 CMAVTAKL
+796 CMAVSAKL
-804 RAERSLEIESMW
+804 RAEQALEIESMW

-822 LRIPDSDEE
+822 LRIPESDEE
-831 IASDELLP
+831 ISSEQLLP
-839 NPIEFQ
+839 DPTEFQ

-877 GMRTPLWQQRKRAAD
+877 GQRTPLWQQRKRAAD

-938 SVTSDKP
+938 SITSDKP

-1003 VESRLQSLD
+1003 VESRLQSLEPD
-1012 PEYQARHADGVH
+1012 YQARHADGVH

-1042 ASPAIASTINDLAT
+1042 TTPAIASTITDLT
-1056 ARRAV
+1056 SARRTV

-1074 EYASR
+1074 EYAGR

-1094 VFLAPT
+1094 VFLT
-1100 DDPLREII
+1100 SSEDPLRELI
-1108 RRYTR
+1108 RRYAR

-1119 TQELAARYALQP
+1119 TQELATRYALQP
-1131 AQIDAALHSLHA
+1131 AQVDAVLRGLHA

-1154 HGQHQEWCDPEI
+1154 RGQHQEWCDPEI

-1182 EPVEQRTFARFTA
+1182 EPVEQRTFARFAT

-1209 LLDAVENLQGAALL
+1209 LLDAVENLQGSALL

-1230 ILPARISDYRTADL
+1230 ILPARIADYRSADL
-1244 DAVMSA
+1244 DAVMAA

-1266 RVALYLTE
+1266 RVSLYLTE
-1274 ALPAL
+1274 SLPAL
-1279 LPPFEIQTDAPQLS
+1279 LPPTEIRTLHSEEVPQLS
-1293 EKAEKILE
+1293 EKSEKILE
-1301 VLKKQGASFFT
+1301 VLKKQGASFFA
-1312 GIHSALGGGYPGE
+1312 GIHNALGGGYPGE
-1325 VREALWQLVWSGK
+1325 VREALWQLVWAGK

-1358 EREHRREVAQGP
+1358 DREHRREVAQGP

-1384 SGGGPAHGRWSLVS
+1384 SIGGPAHGRWSLVS
-1398 AHQSDQ
+1398 AHQS
-1404 AQPISITQWSANI
+1404 QPIGVTQWSANI
-1417 AQQLLTRHGIVMRE
+1417 AQQLLTRYGIVMRE

-1451 MEESGIVRRGMFV
+1451 LEESGIIRRGMFI

-1511 PRGENGE
+1511 PRSENGE
-1518 NEPNQST
+1518 NESNQPI
-1525 DATTS
+1525 DEAS
-1530 NSDESQSQK
+1530 NNPDESQSQRA
-1539 SQKSAVTKSQ
+1539 SKSAAAKSQ
-1549 DSRARPHTMSRTKGA
+1549 DTSARPHTMSRTKGA
-1564 GIILINGVLAAF
+1564 GIILINGALAAF

-1581 LAIQIF
+1581 PTIQVF

-1617 SGLLISEI
+1617 SGLLISDI
-1625 NATPAREHFLA
+1625 NNEPAREHFLA

-1642 CFTPSAFGYQM
+1642 GFTPSAFGYQM
-1653 RRITPLVAPQDET
+1653 RRITAMVPLPDDTAAIE
-1666 NTSETDAASEA
+1666 NDANSEA
-1677 EAIDADSDD
+1677 DANDADSDD
-1686 LSESA
+1686 LPGSA